1 MTGESVVG
9 GERTAPGARLYS
21 SGMRHGPSRHGRQ
34 RGRTPPLRVRMR
46 AVLAGGAVVVVVAAC
61 ERRPEVH
68 PPAPPRADFLLAA
81 GDSTFWV
88 TTGPKGVRVRGSP
101 LVLARYDG
109 KFYEVYVADEDH
121 SFYDAVFTSQ
131 RIYRR
136 DLLTGD
142 SMAVFLDSGVVA
154 ASQRY
159 AIVHPDEQ
167 PLQSDE
173 DASDDPSSSV
183 TGEVDIVDVHGPYLS
198 YEYRG
203 TETAKGA
210 ASADSLGG
218 GGGRQILR
226 RGVIDLRSGV
236 QITPRALFGQ
246 VGGDSAV
253 ARGHRAFATTLGA
266 IRAARA
272 SGNER
277 ARLAAEA
284 ARAFVFD
291 PNSFALT
298 DAGRDPGA
306 QFFAPARGARGS
318 GLTLPLAPVP
328 VPEAADLDWWTAERV
343 SLPIG
348 GPDSASDVWTRPGL
362 EIVAHYDTTGGPQE
376 GQGVVVAI
384 RQVRDA
390 RAVAGKPAGGSRGSR
405 GSRGGR
411 APGDRGAGVACGA
424 VPITDA
430 AALLAGPAAVGQCGA
445 AGVGAR
451 LQRVGALWGRRTE
464 CAARA
469 CAGDAAAPGVVGGV
483 SAPSRPSPSGE
494 RAQGGRP

>member
-1 MTGESVVG
+1 
-9 GERTAPGARLYS
+9 
-21 SGMRHGPSRHGRQ
+21 
-34 RGRTPPLRVRMR
+34 MR

-390 RAVAGKPAGGSRGSR
+390 RAVAGKPA
-405 GSRGGR
+405 
-411 APGDRGAGVACGA
+411 A
-424 VPITDA
+424 
-430 AALLAGPAAVGQCGA
+430 GA
-445 AGVGAR
+445 AGAAGDGRREIAGR
-451 LQRVGALWGRRTE
+451 EWRVGRFPSPTRRLYWLDRPQLDSAGRRALVRAFNE
-464 CAARA
+464 SALYGDDARSARHEHAPAARVPRA
-469 CAGDAAAPGVVGGV
+469 SWVAYRHRPGHR
-483 SAPSRPSPSGE
+483 RPGTRP
-494 RAQGGRP
+494 GGRP

>member
-1 MTGESVVG
+1 
-9 GERTAPGARLYS
+9 
-21 SGMRHGPSRHGRQ
+21 
-34 RGRTPPLRVRMR
+34 MR

-88 TTGPKGVRVRGSP
+88 TTGPTGVRVRGSP

-390 RAVAGKPAGGSRGSR
+390 RAVAGKPA
-405 GSRGGR
+405 
-411 APGDRGAGVACGA
+411 A
-424 VPITDA
+424 
-430 AALLAGPAAVGQCGA
+430 GA
-445 AGVGAR
+445 AGAAGDGRREIAGREWRVGRFPSPTRRLYWLDRPQLDSAGRRALVRAFNESALYGDDARSARHEHAPATRLPRASWVAYRHRPGHRRPGTRPGAR
-451 LQRVGALWGRRTE
+451 
-464 CAARA
+464 
-469 CAGDAAAPGVVGGV
+469 P
-483 SAPSRPSPSGE
+483 
-494 RAQGGRP
+494 

>member
-1 MTGESVVG
+1 
-9 GERTAPGARLYS
+9 
-21 SGMRHGPSRHGRQ
+21 
-34 RGRTPPLRVRMR
+34 MR
-46 AVLAGGAVVVVVAAC
+46 ALLAGGAAVVVMVAC
-61 ERRPEVH
+61 DRRPEVH
-68 PPAPPRADFLLAA
+68 APTPPGADFLLAA

-101 LVLARYDG
+101 LVLARYGG

-121 SFYDAVFTSQ
+121 SYYDAVFTSQ

-142 SMAVFLDSGVVA
+142 SMAVFLDSSVVG

-159 AIVHPDEQ
+159 AMAHPDEQ
-167 PLQSDE
+167 PLHTDE

-203 TETAKGA
+203 TVTAKGA
-210 ASADSLGG
+210 GMDTS
-218 GGGRQILR
+218 GGGRQVMT

-236 QITPRALFGQ
+236 RITPRSLFGQ
-246 VGGDSAV
+246 VAGDSAV
-253 ARGHRAFATTLGA
+253 ARGHRAFAATLGA

-284 ARAFVFD
+284 ARSFVFD
-291 PNSFALT
+291 AASFALI
-298 DAGRDPGA
+298 DADRDPGA
-306 QFFAPARGARGS
+306 QFFAPARGARAS
-318 GLTLPLAPVP
+318 GLMLPLAPVA
-328 VPEAADLDWWTAERV
+328 VPEAVDLDWWAAERV

-362 EIVAHYDTTGGPQE
+362 EIVARYDTVGGPQE

-390 RAVAGKPAGGSRGSR
+390 RAVASKPA
-405 GSRGGR
+405 
-411 APGDRGAGVACGA
+411 A
-424 VPITDA
+424 
-430 AALLAGPAAVGQCGA
+430 GA
-445 AGVGAR
+445 ARREIAGR
-451 LQRVGALWGRRTE
+451 EWRVGRFPSPTRRLYWLDRPQLDSAARRALVRAFNESALYGDDARSARHEHAPAMRPPRAAWIAYRRHSGRRL
-464 CAARA
+464 
-469 CAGDAAAPGVVGGV
+469 PGMH
-483 SAPSRPSPSGE
+483 P
-494 RAQGGRP
+494 

>member
-1 MTGESVVG
+1 
-9 GERTAPGARLYS
+9 
-21 SGMRHGPSRHGRQ
+21 
-34 RGRTPPLRVRMR
+34 MR
-46 AVLAGGAVVVVVAAC
+46 AVLAGGAAVVLVAAC
-61 ERRPEVH
+61 ERRPEIH
-68 PPAPPRADFLLAA
+68 APAPPRADFLLAA

-136 DLLTGD
+136 DLLSGD

-159 AIVHPDEQ
+159 AVVHPDEH
-167 PLQSDE
+167 PLQTDE

-203 TETAKGA
+203 TESAKGA
-210 ASADSLGG
+210 GIDSL

-226 RGVIDLRSGV
+226 RGVIDLRSGER
-236 QITPRALFGQ
+236 ITPRALFGQ

-291 PNSFALT
+291 PSSFALT

-306 QFFAPARGARGS
+306 QFFAPARGARAS

-328 VPEAADLDWWTAERV
+328 VPEAADLDWWAAERV

-362 EIVAHYDTTGGPQE
+362 EIVARYDTMGGPQE

-390 RAVAGKPAGGSRGSR
+390 RAVASKPALG
-405 GSRGGR
+405 GGR
-411 APGDRGAGVACGA
+411 REIAG
-424 VPITDA
+424 
-430 AALLAGPAAVGQCGA
+430 
-445 AGVGAR
+445 R
-451 LQRVGALWGRRTE
+451 EWRVGRFPSPTRRLYWLDRPQLDSAGRRALVRAFNE
-464 CAARA
+464 SALYGDDARSA
-469 CAGDAAAPGVVGGV
+469 RHELAPATRLPRATWVAYRHRPGVRRPGV
-483 SAPSRPSPSGE
+483 QPGMHP
-494 RAQGGRP
+494 

>member
-1 MTGESVVG
+1 M
-9 GERTAPGARLYS
+9 RT
-21 SGMRHGPSRHGRQ
+21 
-34 RGRTPPLRVRMR
+34 
-46 AVLAGGAVVVVVAAC
+46 VLAGVGAIVAVAAC
-61 ERRPEVH
+61 ERRPEIH
-68 PPAPPRADFLLAA
+68 APAPPRADFLLAA

-121 SFYDAVFTSQ
+121 SYYDAVFTSQ

-142 SMAVFLDSGVVA
+142 SLAVFLDSGVVA

-159 AIVHPDEQ
+159 SVAHPDEQ
-167 PLQSDE
+167 PLGSDE
-173 DASDDPSSSV
+173 DASDDPSMSV

-203 TETAKGA
+203 TESAKGA
-210 ASADSLGG
+210 DNADSTGTE
-218 GGGRQILR
+218 RQILR

-236 QITPRALFGQ
+236 RITPRQLFGQ

-253 ARGHRAFATTLGA
+253 ARGHRAFAATLGA

-284 ARAFVFD
+284 ARSFVFD

-298 DAGRDPGA
+298 DADRDPGA
-306 QFFAPARGARGS
+306 QFFAPARGARAS
-318 GLTLPLAPVP
+318 GLTLPLTPVP

-362 EIVAHYDTTGGPQE
+362 EIVARYDTAAGGPQE

-390 RAVAGKPAGGSRGSR
+390 RALASKPVAARREIAGREWR
-405 GSRGGR
+405 VGR
-411 APGDRGAGVACGA
+411 FPSPTRRLYWLDRPLLDSAGRRALVRAFNESALYGD
-424 VPITDA
+424 DA
-430 AALLAGPAAVGQCGA
+430 RSARHELGPATRLPRA
-445 AGVGAR
+445 AWVAYR
-451 LQRVGALWGRRTE
+451 RRTRGRRT
-464 CAARA
+464 
-469 CAGDAAAPGVVGGV
+469 GTHPGMH
-483 SAPSRPSPSGE
+483 P
-494 RAQGGRP
+494 

>member
-1 MTGESVVG
+1 
-9 GERTAPGARLYS
+9 
-21 SGMRHGPSRHGRQ
+21 
-34 RGRTPPLRVRMR
+34 MR
-46 AVLAGGAVVVVVAAC
+46 AVLAGGAAVVAVAAC
-61 ERRPEVH
+61 ERRPEIH
-68 PPAPPRADFLLAA
+68 APTPPRADFLLAA

-159 AIVHPDEQ
+159 AVAHPDEQ

-173 DASDDPSSSV
+173 DASDDPSTSV
-183 TGEVDIVDVHGPYLS
+183 TGAVDIVDVHGPYLS

-203 TETAKGA
+203 TESAKGA
-210 ASADSLGG
+210 DNTDSLGT
-218 GGGRQILR
+218 GRQILR

-236 QITPRALFGQ
+236 RITPRALFGQ
-246 VGGDSAV
+246 VAGDSAV
-253 ARGHRAFATTLGA
+253 ARGHRAFAATLGA

-284 ARAFVFD
+284 ARSFVFD
-291 PNSFALT
+291 PNSFALI

-306 QFFAPARGARGS
+306 QFFAPARGPRGS
-318 GLTLPLAPVP
+318 GLTLPLTPVP
-328 VPEAADLDWWTAERV
+328 VPEAADLDWWAAERV

-362 EIVAHYDTTGGPQE
+362 EIVARYDTTGGPQE

-390 RAVAGKPAGGSRGSR
+390 RAVASKPAVA
-405 GSRGGR
+405 GGR
-411 APGDRGAGVACGA
+411 REIAGREWRVGRFPSPTRRLYWLDRPLLDSAGRRALVRAFNESALYGY
-424 VPITDA
+424 DA
-430 AALLAGPAAVGQCGA
+430 RSARHELAPAARLPRA
-445 AGVGAR
+445 AWVAYR
-451 LQRVGALWGRRTE
+451 RHPDGRR
-464 CAARA
+464 
-469 CAGDAAAPGVVGGV
+469 AGMHP
-483 SAPSRPSPSGE
+483 
-494 RAQGGRP
+494 

>member
-1 MTGESVVG
+1 
-9 GERTAPGARLYS
+9 
-21 SGMRHGPSRHGRQ
+21 
-34 RGRTPPLRVRMR
+34 MR
-46 AVLAGGAVVVVVAAC
+46 AVLAGAAAVVAVAAC

-68 PPAPPRADFLLAA
+68 APAPPRADFLLAA

-121 SFYDAVFTSQ
+121 SYFDAVFTSQ

-159 AIVHPDEQ
+159 AVAHPDEQ

-173 DASDDPSSSV
+173 DASEDPSTSV

-203 TETAKGA
+203 NESAKD
-210 ASADSLGG
+210 ADNAGNADTLVS
-218 GGGRQILR
+218 GRQTLR

-236 QITPRALFGQ
+236 RITPRALFGQ

-253 ARGHRAFATTLGA
+253 ARGHRAFAATLGA

-284 ARAFVFD
+284 ARSFVFD
-291 PNSFALT
+291 PNSFALI
-298 DAGRDPGA
+298 DADRDPGA
-306 QFFAPARGARGS
+306 QFFAPARGVRAS
-318 GLTLPLAPVP
+318 GLTLPLTPVP

-348 GPDSASDVWTRPGL
+348 GPDSASDVWVRPGL
-362 EIVAHYDTTGGPQE
+362 EIVARYDTAGGPQE

-390 RAVAGKPAGGSRGSR
+390 RAVASNPVAGRREIAGREWRVGRFPSPTRRLYWLDRPLLDSAGRRALVRAFNESALYGEDARSARHELAPAKRR
-405 GSRGGR
+405 PQAAWVAYRRPPGGR
-411 APGDRGAGVACGA
+411 RPGMH
-424 VPITDA
+424 P
-430 AALLAGPAAVGQCGA
+430 
-445 AGVGAR
+445 
-451 LQRVGALWGRRTE
+451 
-464 CAARA
+464 
-469 CAGDAAAPGVVGGV
+469 
-483 SAPSRPSPSGE
+483 
-494 RAQGGRP
+494 

>member
-1 MTGESVVG
+1 
-9 GERTAPGARLYS
+9 
-21 SGMRHGPSRHGRQ
+21 
-34 RGRTPPLRVRMR
+34 MR
-46 AVLAGGAVVVVVAAC
+46 AVLVGGAAVVVMVAC
-61 ERRPEVH
+61 ERRPEFH
-68 PPAPPRADFLLAA
+68 APAPPRADFLLAA

-159 AIVHPDEQ
+159 AVAHPGEQ

-173 DASDDPSSSV
+173 DASDDPSTSV

-203 TETAKGA
+203 SESAKGA
-210 ASADSLGG
+210 DNIDSLGG
-218 GGGRQILR
+218 VGGVGGGSGRQVLH

-236 QITPRALFGQ
+236 RITPRALFGQ
-246 VGGDSAV
+246 VAGDSAV
-253 ARGHRAFATTLGA
+253 ARGHRAFAATLGA

-284 ARAFVFD
+284 ARSFVFD
-291 PNSFALT
+291 PNSFALI
-298 DAGRDPGA
+298 DADRDPGA

-318 GLTLPLAPVP
+318 GLTLPLTPVP
-328 VPEAADLDWWTAERV
+328 VPEAADLDWWAAERV

-362 EIVAHYDTTGGPQE
+362 EIVARYDTAGGPQE

-390 RAVAGKPAGGSRGSR
+390 RAVASKPAAGRREISGREWRVGRFPSPTRRLYWLDRPLLDSAARRALVRAFNESALYGDDARSAR
-405 GSRGGR
+405 HELTPATRLPRAAWVAWVAYRRHPGGR
-411 APGDRGAGVACGA
+411 QAGMHPGIH
-424 VPITDA
+424 P
-430 AALLAGPAAVGQCGA
+430 
-445 AGVGAR
+445 
-451 LQRVGALWGRRTE
+451 
-464 CAARA
+464 
-469 CAGDAAAPGVVGGV
+469 
-483 SAPSRPSPSGE
+483 
-494 RAQGGRP
+494 

>member
-1 MTGESVVG
+1 
-9 GERTAPGARLYS
+9 
-21 SGMRHGPSRHGRQ
+21 
-34 RGRTPPLRVRMR
+34 MR

-61 ERRPEVH
+61 ERRPEIH
-68 PPAPPRADFLLAA
+68 PPTPPRADFLLAA

-109 KFYEVYVADEDH
+109 KFYEVYVTDEDH

-159 AIVHPDEQ
+159 AVVHPDEQ

-210 ASADSLGG
+210 ASADGLGAEGGRAGGGGGGGG

-236 QITPRALFGQ
+236 RITPRALFGQ

-253 ARGHRAFATTLGA
+253 ARGHRAFAATLGA

-284 ARAFVFD
+284 ARSFVFD
-291 PNSFALT
+291 PNSFALIDT
-298 DAGRDPGA
+298 DRDPGA
-306 QFFAPARGARGS
+306 QFFAPARGARAG
-318 GLTLPLAPVP
+318 GLTLPLTPVS

-362 EIVAHYDTTGGPQE
+362 EIVARYDTTGGPQE

-390 RAVAGKPAGGSRGSR
+390 RAAAGKPAAGAGGA
-405 GSRGGR
+405 GGR
-411 APGDRGAGVACGA
+411 REIAG
-424 VPITDA
+424 
-430 AALLAGPAAVGQCGA
+430 
-445 AGVGAR
+445 R
-451 LQRVGALWGRRTE
+451 EWRVGRFPSPTRRLYWLDRPQLDSAGRRALVRAFNE
-464 CAARA
+464 SALYGDDARSA
-469 CAGDAAAPGVVGGV
+469 RHEHAPATRQPRASWV
-483 SAPSRPSPSGE
+483 AYRHRPGHRRSGMH
-494 RAQGGRP
+494 P

>member
-1 MTGESVVG
+1 
-9 GERTAPGARLYS
+9 
-21 SGMRHGPSRHGRQ
+21 
-34 RGRTPPLRVRMR
+34 
-46 AVLAGGAVVVVVAAC
+46 
-61 ERRPEVH
+61 
-68 PPAPPRADFLLAA
+68 
-81 GDSTFWV
+81 
-88 TTGPKGVRVRGSP
+88 
-101 LVLARYDG
+101 
-109 KFYEVYVADEDH
+109 
-121 SFYDAVFTSQ
+121 
-131 RIYRR
+131 
-136 DLLTGD
+136 
-142 SMAVFLDSGVVA
+142 MAVFLDSGVVA

-390 RAVAGKPAGGSRGSR
+390 RAVAGKPA
-405 GSRGGR
+405 
-411 APGDRGAGVACGA
+411 A
-424 VPITDA
+424 
-430 AALLAGPAAVGQCGA
+430 GA
-445 AGVGAR
+445 AGAAGDGRREIAGREWRVGRFPSPTRRLYWLDRPQLDSAGRRALVRAFNESALYGDDARSARHEHAPATRLPRASWVAYRHRPGHRRPGTRPGAR
-451 LQRVGALWGRRTE
+451 
-464 CAARA
+464 
-469 CAGDAAAPGVVGGV
+469 P
-483 SAPSRPSPSGE
+483 
-494 RAQGGRP
+494 

>member
-1 MTGESVVG
+1 
-9 GERTAPGARLYS
+9 
-21 SGMRHGPSRHGRQ
+21 
-34 RGRTPPLRVRMR
+34 MR
-46 AVLAGGAVVVVVAAC
+46 AVLAGGAVVVAVAAC
-61 ERRPEVH
+61 ERRPEIH

-142 SMAVFLDSGVVA
+142 SMAVFLDSGIVA

-159 AIVHPDEQ
+159 AVAHPDEQ

-203 TETAKGA
+203 TESAKGT
-210 ASADSLGG
+210 ASMDST

-236 QITPRALFGQ
+236 RITPRALFGQ

-253 ARGHRAFATTLGA
+253 ARGHRAFAATLGA

-306 QFFAPARGARGS
+306 QFFAPARGARVS

-362 EIVAHYDTTGGPQE
+362 EIVARYDTVGGPQE

-390 RAVAGKPAGGSRGSR
+390 RAVASKPAVGGGAGRREIAGREWRVGRFPSPTRRLYWLDRPQLDSAGRRALVRAFNESALYGDDAR
-405 GSRGGR
+405 SARHEHAPATRPPRASWVAYLHHPGGR
-411 APGDRGAGVACGA
+411 R
-424 VPITDA
+424 
-430 AALLAGPAAVGQCGA
+430 PAMHT
-445 AGVGAR
+445 
-451 LQRVGALWGRRTE
+451 RTH
-464 CAARA
+464 
-469 CAGDAAAPGVVGGV
+469 P
-483 SAPSRPSPSGE
+483 
-494 RAQGGRP
+494 

>member
-1 MTGESVVG
+1 
-9 GERTAPGARLYS
+9 
-21 SGMRHGPSRHGRQ
+21 
-34 RGRTPPLRVRMR
+34 MR
-46 AVLAGGAVVVVVAAC
+46 AVLAVGAAVVVVAAC
-61 ERRPEVH
+61 ERRPEIH
-68 PPAPPRADFLLAA
+68 APTPPRADFLLSA

-121 SFYDAVFTSQ
+121 SYYDAVFTSQ

-159 AIVHPDEQ
+159 AVTHPDEQ
-167 PLQSDE
+167 PLHSDE
-173 DASDDPSSSV
+173 DASDDPSTSV

-203 TETAKGA
+203 TESAKA
-210 ASADSLGG
+210 AGNIDSVGS
-218 GGGRQILR
+218 GRQILR

-236 QITPRALFGQ
+236 RITPRALFGQ
-246 VGGDSAV
+246 AGGDSAV
-253 ARGHRAFATTLGA
+253 ARGHRAFAATLGA

-298 DAGRDPGA
+298 DADRDPGA
-306 QFFAPARGARGS
+306 QFFAPARGARAS
-318 GLTLPLAPVP
+318 GLTLPLAPVS

-348 GPDSASDVWTRPGL
+348 GPDSASDVWTRPGI
-362 EIVAHYDTTGGPQE
+362 EIVARYDTVGGPQE

-390 RAVAGKPAGGSRGSR
+390 RA
-405 GSRGGR
+405 
-411 APGDRGAGVACGA
+411 
-424 VPITDA
+424 A
-430 AALLAGPAAVGQCGA
+430 ATKPAAVGG
-445 AGVGAR
+445 
-451 LQRVGALWGRRTE
+451 
-464 CAARA
+464 
-469 CAGDAAAPGVVGGV
+469 VGGV
-483 SAPSRPSPSGE
+483 GGRREAAGREWRVGRFPSPTRRLYWLDRPQLDSAGR
-494 RAQGGRP
+494 RALVRAFNESALYGDDARSARHEIAPATRLPRASWVVYRHRPGGGRPRMQPGVHQ

>member
-1 MTGESVVG
+1 
-9 GERTAPGARLYS
+9 
-21 SGMRHGPSRHGRQ
+21 
-34 RGRTPPLRVRMR
+34 MR
-46 AVLAGGAVVVVVAAC
+46 AVLAGGAAVVAVAAC

-68 PPAPPRADFLLAA
+68 APAPPRADFLLAA

-159 AIVHPDEQ
+159 AVAHPDEQ

-173 DASDDPSSSV
+173 DASDDPSTSV

-203 TETAKGA
+203 TESAKSGD
-210 ASADSLGG
+210 SIDSLGT
-218 GGGRQILR
+218 GRHVLR

-236 QITPRALFGQ
+236 RITPRALFGQ
-246 VGGDSAV
+246 AGGDSAV
-253 ARGHRAFATTLGA
+253 ARGHRAFAATLGA

-284 ARAFVFD
+284 ARSFVFD

-318 GLTLPLAPVP
+318 GLTLPLTPVP
-328 VPEAADLDWWTAERV
+328 VPEAADLDWWAAERV

-362 EIVAHYDTTGGPQE
+362 EIVARYDTTGGPQE

-390 RAVAGKPAGGSRGSR
+390 RAVASRPAVAGGRREVAGREWRVGRFPSPTRRLYWLDRPLLDSAARRALVRAFNESALYGDDARSAR
-405 GSRGGR
+405 HELAPATRRPRAAWVAYRRPPGGR
-411 APGDRGAGVACGA
+411 KAGMH
-424 VPITDA
+424 P
-430 AALLAGPAAVGQCGA
+430 
-445 AGVGAR
+445 
-451 LQRVGALWGRRTE
+451 
-464 CAARA
+464 
-469 CAGDAAAPGVVGGV
+469 
-483 SAPSRPSPSGE
+483 
-494 RAQGGRP
+494 